1 MSEELTF
8 EETLK
13 QLEDV
18 VDRLERGDSLT
29 LDESLVAFEEGV
41 RLTRLCRKTLEEA
54 ELRVQRLVE
63 DEEGEPD
70 TPPNGAEDKT
80 PQVAESEAA
89 SETNDD
95 IPF

>member
-18 VDRLERGDSLT
+18 VERLESGDSLT
-29 LDESLVAFEEGV
+29 LDESLAAFEEGV

-54 ELRVQRLVE
+54 ELRVRRLAE
-63 DEEGEPD
+63 DEGDETDRAPAGDEG
-70 TPPNGAEDKT
+70 
-80 PQVAESEAA
+80 SEGAA
-89 SETNDD
+89 SEESSGTEDD

>member
-18 VDRLERGDSLT
+18 VERLESGDSLT
-29 LDESLVAFEEGV
+29 LDESLAAFEEGV

-54 ELRVQRLVE
+54 ELRVRRL
-63 DEEGEPD
+63 
-70 TPPNGAEDKT
+70 AEDGET
-80 PQVAESEAA
+80 DGPPAGDEGSEGAA
-89 SETNDD
+89 SEESSETEDD

>member
-18 VDRLERGDSLT
+18 VERLEGGDSLT
-29 LDESLVAFEEGV
+29 LDESLAAFEEGV

-54 ELRVQRLVE
+54 ELRVRRLAE
-63 DEEGEPD
+63 DEGDEADGAPAGDEGSE
-70 TPPNGAEDKT
+70 GAVSE
-80 PQVAESEAA
+80 ES
-89 SETNDD
+89 SETEDD

>member
-18 VDRLERGDSLT
+18 VERLESGDSLT
-29 LDESLVAFEEGV
+29 LDESLAAFEEGI

-54 ELRVQRLVE
+54 ELRVRRLVE
-63 DEEGEPD
+63 DERDETDGAPAGDEG
-70 TPPNGAEDKT
+70 
-80 PQVAESEAA
+80 SEGAA
-89 SETNDD
+89 SEESSETEDD

>member
-18 VDRLERGDSLT
+18 VERLESGDSLT
-29 LDESLVAFEEGV
+29 LDESLAAFEEGV

-54 ELRVQRLVE
+54 ELRVRRLAE
-63 DEEGEPD
+63 DEGDETDGAPAGDEG
-70 TPPNGAEDKT
+70 
-80 PQVAESEAA
+80 SEGAA
-89 SETNDD
+89 SEESSETEDD

>member
-18 VDRLERGDSLT
+18 VERLESGDSLT
-29 LDESLVAFEEGV
+29 LDESLAAFEEGV

-54 ELRVQRLVE
+54 ELRVRRLVE
-63 DEEGEPD
+63 DEGDETDGAPVGHEG
-70 TPPNGAEDKT
+70 
-80 PQVAESEAA
+80 SEGAA
-89 SETNDD
+89 SGESSEREDD

>member
-13 QLEDV
+13 QLENV
-18 VDRLERGDSLT
+18 VERLESGDSLT
-29 LDESLVAFEEGV
+29 LDESLAAFEEGV

-54 ELRVQRLVE
+54 ELRVRRLVE
-63 DEEGEPD
+63 DEEGETD
-70 TPPNGAEDKT
+70 GAPAGDADE
-80 PQVAESEAA
+80 VSEGASSEESSGTE
-89 SETNDD
+89 DD

>member
-18 VDRLERGDSLT
+18 VERLERGDSLT
-29 LDESLVAFEEGV
+29 LDESLAAFEEGV

-54 ELRVQRLVE
+54 ELRIQRLVE
-63 DEEGEPD
+63 DEEGEAD
-70 TPPNGAEDKT
+70 IPPLESEGETSHGAEGKED
-80 PQVAESEAA
+80 SED
-89 SETNDD
+89 EDG

>member
-18 VDRLERGDSLT
+18 VERLESGDSLT
-29 LDESLVAFEEGV
+29 LDESLAAFEEGV

-54 ELRVQRLVE
+54 ELRVRRLAE
-63 DEEGEPD
+63 DEEAD
-70 TPPNGAEDKT
+70 TSPT
-80 PQVAESEAA
+80 ESEGEASNDEGGEGP
-89 SETNDD
+89 SETEDD

>member
-18 VDRLERGDSLT
+18 VARLERGDSLT
-29 LDESLVAFEEGV
+29 LNESLTAFEEGV
-41 RLTRLCRKTLEEA
+41 RLTRLCRKTLDDA
-54 ELRVQRLVE
+54 ELRVQQLIE
-63 DEEGEPD
+63 DDESEMDVPPTGTEGE
-70 TPPNGAEDKT
+70 T
-80 PQVAESEAA
+80 PQSVESEVSSA
-89 SETNDD
+89 TDDD

>member
-18 VDRLERGDSLT
+18 VERLESGDSLT
-29 LDESLVAFEEGV
+29 LDESLAAFEEGV

-54 ELRVQRLVE
+54 ELRVRRLAE
-63 DEEGEPD
+63 DEKGEAD
-70 TPPNGAEDKT
+70 IPPTDSESQASH
-80 PQVAESEAA
+80 VAGGEEA
-89 SETNDD
+89 SEDEGD

>member
-13 QLEDV
+13 QLEAV
-18 VDRLERGDSLT
+18 VERLEGGDSLT
-29 LDESLVAFEEGV
+29 LDESLAAFEEGV

-54 ELRVQRLVE
+54 ELRVRRLAE
-63 DEEGEPD
+63 DEGDEADGAPEGDE
-70 TPPNGAEDKT
+70 G
-80 PQVAESEAA
+80 SEGAA
-89 SETNDD
+89 SEESSGTEDD

>member
-13 QLEDV
+13 QLEAV
-18 VDRLERGDSLT
+18 VERLEGGDSLT
-29 LDESLVAFEEGV
+29 LDESLAAFEEGV

-54 ELRVQRLVE
+54 ELRVRRLAE
-63 DEEGEPD
+63 DEGDETDGAPVGHEG
-70 TPPNGAEDKT
+70 
-80 PQVAESEAA
+80 SEGAA
-89 SETNDD
+89 SEESSETEDD

>member
-18 VDRLERGDSLT
+18 VERLESGDSLT
-29 LDESLVAFEEGV
+29 LDESLAAFEEGV

-63 DEEGEPD
+63 DEESVPD
-70 TPPNGAEDKT
+70 TSPPGGDDESPQAAED
-80 PQVAESEAA
+80 EEA
-89 SETNDD
+89 SEDEGG

>member
-29 LDESLVAFEEGV
+29 LDESLAAFEEGV

-54 ELRVQRLVE
+54 ELRVRRLVE
-63 DEEGEPD
+63 EEEGEPD
-70 TPPNGAEDKT
+70 TSLTESEGEAA
-80 PQVAESEAA
+80 QGAESEAV
-89 SETNDD
+89 SETEDV

>member
-18 VDRLERGDSLT
+18 VERLERGDSLT
-29 LDESLVAFEEGV
+29 LDESLTAFEEGI

-63 DEEGEPD
+63 DEGGEPD
-70 TPPNGAEDKT
+70 TSPT
-80 PQVAESEAA
+80 ESEGGVSNDEGGEEP
-89 SETNDD
+89 SETEDD

>member
-13 QLEDV
+13 KLEDV
-18 VDRLERGDSLT
+18 VERLESGDSLT
-29 LDESLVAFEEGV
+29 LDESLAAFEEGV

-54 ELRVQRLVE
+54 ELRVRRLAE
-63 DEEGEPD
+63 DEED
-70 TPPNGAEDKT
+70 TPATDS
-80 PQVAESEAA
+80 ESEASQGAGGEEA
-89 SETNDD
+89 SEDEGD

>member
-29 LDESLVAFEEGV
+29 LDESLSAFEEGV

-54 ELRVQRLVE
+54 ELRVRRLAE

-70 TPPNGAEDKT
+70 TPPNGVEGET
-80 PQVAESEAA
+80 PQAAESDAV
-89 SETNDD
+89 SETKDD

>member
-18 VDRLERGDSLT
+18 VERLESGDSLT
-29 LDESLVAFEEGV
+29 LDESLAAFEEGV

-54 ELRVQRLVE
+54 ELRVRRLAE
-63 DEEGEPD
+63 DEED
-70 TPPNGAEDKT
+70 TT
-80 PQVAESEAA
+80 PTESGGKHLTLRKRG
-89 SETNDD
+89 SLGR
-95 IPF
+95 

>member
-18 VDRLERGDSLT
+18 VERLESGDSLT
-29 LDESLVAFEEGV
+29 LDESLAAFEEGV

-54 ELRVQRLVE
+54 ELRVRRLAE
-63 DEEGEPD
+63 DEGDETDGAPAGDERSEGAATE
-70 TPPNGAEDKT
+70 
-80 PQVAESEAA
+80 ESSGTE
-89 SETNDD
+89 DD

>member
-18 VDRLERGDSLT
+18 VERLESGDSLT
-29 LDESLVAFEEGV
+29 LDESLEAFEEGV

-54 ELRVQRLVE
+54 ELRVRRLAE
-63 DEEGEPD
+63 DEEVESDGEPAGD
-70 TPPNGAEDKT
+70 EGSKGAAVEE
-80 PQVAESEAA
+80 P
-89 SETNDD
+89 SETEDD

>member
-18 VDRLERGDSLT
+18 VERLESGDSLT
-29 LDESLVAFEEGV
+29 LDESLAAFEEGV

-54 ELRVQRLVE
+54 ELRVRRLAE
-63 DEEGEPD
+63 DEEGEVD
-70 TPPNGAEDKT
+70 TT
-80 PQVAESEAA
+80 PTESESKASQGAGGEEA
-89 SETNDD
+89 SEDEGD

>member
-18 VDRLERGDSLT
+18 VERLESGDLLT
-29 LDESLVAFEEGV
+29 LDESLAAFEEGV

-54 ELRVQRLVE
+54 ELRVRRLAE
-63 DEEGEPD
+63 DEAD
-70 TPPNGAEDKT
+70 TPPT
-80 PQVAESEAA
+80 ESEGEA
-89 SETNDD
+89 SNDDGGEEPSGTEDD

>member
-18 VDRLERGDSLT
+18 VERLESGDSLT
-29 LDESLVAFEEGV
+29 LDESLAAFEEGV

-54 ELRVQRLVE
+54 ELRVRRLAE
-63 DEEGEPD
+63 EEEGESD
-70 TPPNGAEDKT
+70 GASAGDEG
-80 PQVAESEAA
+80 SEGAG
-89 SETNDD
+89 SEE
-95 IPF
+95 P

>member
-18 VDRLERGDSLT
+18 VERLESGDSLT
-29 LDESLVAFEEGV
+29 LDESLAAFEEGV

-54 ELRVQRLVE
+54 ELRVRRLVE
-63 DEEGEPD
+63 DEED
-70 TPPNGAEDKT
+70 TSPT
-80 PQVAESEAA
+80 ESEGEA
-89 SETNDD
+89 SNDEGGEEPSGTEDD

>member
-18 VDRLERGDSLT
+18 VERLESGDSLT
-29 LDESLVAFEEGV
+29 LDESLAAFEEGV

-54 ELRVQRLVE
+54 ELRVRRLAE
-63 DEEGEPD
+63 DEGDETDGAPAGNEGSE
-70 TPPNGAEDKT
+70 GAVSE
-80 PQVAESEAA
+80 ES
-89 SETNDD
+89 SETEDD

>member
-18 VDRLERGDSLT
+18 VERLESGDSLT
-29 LDESLVAFEEGV
+29 LDESLAAFEEGV

-63 DEEGEPD
+63 DEERETD
-70 TPPNGAEDKT
+70 GAPAGDEDEAYEG
-80 PQVAESEAA
+80 AESEE
-89 SETNDD
+89 SSRTEGD

>member
-13 QLEDV
+13 QLENV
-18 VDRLERGDSLT
+18 VERLESGDSLT
-29 LDESLVAFEEGV
+29 LDESLAAFEEGV

-63 DEEGEPD
+63 DGESETDVAPEESGDEASEGAESGESSETEGE
-70 TPPNGAEDKT
+70 
-80 PQVAESEAA
+80 
-89 SETNDD
+89 